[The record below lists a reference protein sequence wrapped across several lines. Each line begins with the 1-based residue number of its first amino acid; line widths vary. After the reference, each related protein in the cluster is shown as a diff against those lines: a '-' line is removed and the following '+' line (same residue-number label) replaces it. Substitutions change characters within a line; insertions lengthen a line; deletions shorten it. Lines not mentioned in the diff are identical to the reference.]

1 MPFASFPGP
10 VSNRAFSFLI
20 LIVLAVA
27 ALLQIACGG
36 GGSNQTAST
45 PALNPTAPPP
55 SGGTGTTSGGSGT
68 TTTGTGTTGS
78 GTSTGG
84 TTGGTGGSG
93 GGTTGGS
100 TGGSGSSAQVTIS
113 LPANGLTVT
122 SPVEFKAKAQM
133 QNLDHVRLFVDGQ
146 SLFFT
151 FFDNFD
157 VPVFIAPGAHNIK
170 VQAFDKSGNTAESS
184 LQLTV
189 SSESLPYTFAN
200 MQNMQGWEWCTA
212 HLRGQECASGLG
224 DATSAM
230 TPGQSQPA
238 LSGSSARFDIG
249 GPTGYSNA
257 LWWRSLGGGNVPSHF
272 TYDLYFYTD
281 HPELSQALEF
291 DANQSFGGQRFIWGT
306 ECNYKDTKR
315 WDIWDPEHSKWIPT
329 TIPCDVP
336 AGSVWHH
343 LVWNFERDTGRVH
356 YISLILDNQTI
367 PVDIWYNSQPNWQ
380 MEDIDIAFQM
390 DGDFAQHAYS
400 VWLDKVNLT
409 AW

>member
-1 MPFASFPGP
+1 
-10 VSNRAFSFLI
+10 VK
-20 LIVLAVA
+20 
-27 ALLQIACGG
+27 
-36 GGSNQTAST
+36 
-45 PALNPTAPPP
+45 
-55 SGGTGTTSGGSGT
+55 
-68 TTTGTGTTGS
+68 
-78 GTSTGG
+78 
-84 TTGGTGGSG
+84 
-93 GGTTGGS
+93 
-100 TGGSGSSAQVTIS
+100 
-113 LPANGLTVT
+113 
-122 SPVEFKAKAQM
+122 SPVEFKAAAQM
-133 QNLDHVRLFVDGQ
+133 QNLDHIRLFVDGQ

-157 VPVFIAPGAHNIK
+157 VPVFITPGTHNIK

-189 SSESLPYTFAN
+189 SSEALPFTFAN
-200 MQNMQGWEWCTA
+200 IQNMQGWEWCTA

-230 TPGQSQPA
+230 NPGQSQPS

-257 LWWRSLGGGNVPSHF
+257 LWWRSLGGGNVPTHF

-291 DANQSFGGQRFIWGT
+291 DVNQSFGGQRFIWGS
-306 ECNYKDTKR
+306 ECNYKDNNR
-315 WDIWDPEHSKWIPT
+315 WDIWDPEHSKWIAT
-329 TIPCDVP
+329 TIPCQVP
-336 AGSVWHH
+336 AASVWHH
-343 LVWNFERDTGRVH
+343 LVWNFERDGSRVH
-356 YISLILDNQTI
+356 YISLILDNQTT

-390 DGDFAQHAYS
+390 DGDFAQHPYS
-400 VWLDKVNLT
+400 VWLDRVNLT